1 MAVFKCKMCDG
12 NLNVIEGHTICVCP
26 YCDTQQTV
34 PSDSSEKKVNLFNRA
49 NRLRCDSEF
58 DKAASVYENIVA
70 EFKEEA
76 EAYWGLCL
84 CKFGIEYVDD
94 PKTGK
99 KMPTCHRTSYDSIFN
114 DKNFD
119 LACEYAD
126 SDALPVYRAE
136 AKEIERLQKEI
147 LEIAKSEEPF
157 DVFICYKETAEDG
170 NRTKDSVM
178 AQDIFEALASKGYKV
193 FFARITLE
201 DKLGQD
207 YEPYIF
213 SALNS
218 AKVMLAIG
226 TKFEYFNAVWVK
238 NEWSRFLSLM
248 ENDKSKTL
256 IPCYC
261 DIDAYD
267 MPKEFSRLQGQ
278 DMGKVGFI
286 QDLVRGVGKIIPKGS
301 GGGGGQPVIQ
311 VTGQQAV
318 EPLLERAFMFLGNND
333 WQAADEQSERVLDID
348 PHCGK
353 AYLVKLLVQYN
364 CRREEE
370 LANLSID
377 VTESIH
383 YKNARQFGVN
393 IEQYARKA
401 KFNTGCRLMTDCSAR
416 EDLKRAK
423 MCFEET
429 ADIENSPEKLMLCE
443 EKIAEADGLTNDL
456 RRVYGSFDPDVGTEN
471 NEALTNVREMKKK
484 IETTYPKFLGGDIK
498 EPWGPSPITGRFI
511 PLGLGMIIIAVFMLF
526 HPLKFVGNN
535 DDIMLPVISMVVTF
549 ISTIGGV
556 VGFAKPHSGYISK
569 ALVVVSIIAGVFGV
583 GGLTGLID
591 SASEAVESEAEI
603 IKNLQ
608 PIGGWFMAG
617 GIVFVGISALLITLY
632 LKKSGF
638 IKRYYRDSETLE
650 KLAATMKN
658 KREEAILAELAKH
671 PDFKQAFLE
680 ECVSE
685 ALATYKNALSPVP
698 NPAKDESEPEFS

>member
-12 NLNVIEGHTICVCP
+12 NLNVVEGHTICVCP

-94 PKTGK
+94 PQTGK
-99 KMPTCHRTSYDSIFN
+99 KMPTCHRTSYESIFN
-114 DKNFD
+114 DRNFD

-136 AKEIERLQKEI
+136 AKEIDRLQKDI
-147 LEIAKSEEPF
+147 LEIANNEEPF
-157 DVFICYKETAEDG
+157 DIFICYKETAEDG
-170 NRTKDSVM
+170 NRTKDSVL
-178 AQDIFEALASKGYKV
+178 AQDIYEALASKGYKV
-193 FFARITLE
+193 FFSRITLE
-201 DKLGQD
+201 DKLGRD

-218 AKVMLAIG
+218 ARVMLAVG

-248 ENDKSKTL
+248 QNDKSKTL

-286 QDLVRGVGKIIPKGS
+286 QDLVRGIGKIIPKGG
-301 GGGGGQPVIQ
+301 GGGGGQTVIQ

-333 WQAADEQSERVLDID
+333 WNAADDQAERVLDID

-353 AYLVKLLVQYN
+353 AYLVKLLAEHS

-377 VTESIH
+377 ITESIN
-383 YKNARQFGVN
+383 YKNARQFGVH
-393 IEQYARKA
+393 IEEYGRKA
-401 KFNTGCRLMTDCSAR
+401 MFNTGCRLLADCNDYD
-416 EDLKRAK
+416 DLKRAK
-423 MCFEET
+423 MYFEET
-429 ADIENSPEKLMLCE
+429 SDIENSPEKLALCE
-443 EKIAEADGLTNDL
+443 EKMAQADDLTNDL
-456 RRVYGSFDPDVGTEN
+456 RRVYGSFDPDCKTEN
-471 NEALTNVREMKKK
+471 AESLNKVRSMKDK
-484 IETTYPKFLGGDIK
+484 ITKTYPKFVGGNPQ
-498 EPWGPSPITGRFI
+498 EPWGPAPVNVWLI
-511 PLGLGMIIIAVFMLF
+511 PLGLGLLVFAFFALF
-526 HPLKFVGNN
+526 KPIELYESGEAAGSW
-535 DDIMLPVISMVVTF
+535 I
-549 ISTIGGV
+549 TIGALFVTALAAFIGNGV
-556 VGFAKPHSGYISK
+556 VHDCLSAIYLGISI
-569 ALVVVSIIAGVFGV
+569 VVSAVYAIGTAVWIVETYVPQKLVAQGLTEEPEDVAPVLRGV
-583 GGLTGLID
+583 GGWIALGGFLLIGIATLLLVLYFTKKGRLHRYYKDTETLKYLTD
-591 SASEAVESEAEI
+591 EMSTKRDEAVSE
-603 IKNLQ
+603 Q
-608 PIGGWFMAG
+608 
-617 GIVFVGISALLITLY
+617 
-632 LKKSGF
+632 
-638 IKRYYRDSETLE
+638 
-650 KLAATMKN
+650 
-658 KREEAILAELAKH
+658 LAKF
-671 PDFKQAFLE
+671 PDFKQSFLDE
-680 ECVSE
+680 RVKE
-685 ALATYKNALSPVP
+685 ALATYKQPVG
-698 NPAKDESEPEFS
+698 N

>member
-12 NLNVIEGHTICVCP
+12 NLNVVEGHTICVCP

-94 PKTGK
+94 PQTGK
-99 KMPTCHRTSYDSIFN
+99 KIPTCHRTSYESIFN
-114 DKNFD
+114 DRNFD

-136 AKEIERLQKEI
+136 AKEIDRLQKDI

-170 NRTKDSVM
+170 NRTKDSVL
-178 AQDIFEALASKGYKV
+178 AQDIYEALASKGYKV

-226 TKFEYFNAVWVK
+226 TRFEHFNAVWVK

-248 ENDKSKTL
+248 QTDKSKTL

-278 DMGKVGFI
+278 DMSKVGFI
-286 QDLVRGVGKIIPKGS
+286 QDLVRGIGKIIPKGG
-301 GGGGGQPVIQ
+301 GGGGGQTVIQ

-333 WQAADEQSERVLDID
+333 WNAADDQTERVLDID
-348 PHCGK
+348 PHCGR
-353 AYLVKLLVQYN
+353 AYLVKLLAEYN

-377 VTESIH
+377 ITESIN
-383 YKNARQFGVN
+383 YKNARQFGVH
-393 IEQYARKA
+393 IEEYGRKA
-401 KFNTGCRLMTDCSAR
+401 QFNTGCRLLADCSGYD
-416 EDLKRAK
+416 DLKRAK
-423 MCFEET
+423 MYFEET
-429 ADIENSPEKLMLCE
+429 ADIENSPEKLILCE
-443 EKIAEADGLTNDL
+443 EKMAQANELTDNL
-456 RRVYGSFDPDVGTEN
+456 RHVYGGFDPDCETEN
-471 NEALTNVREMKKK
+471 TESLNNVRAMKNK
-484 IETTYPKFLGGDIK
+484 ITTNYPKFVSGKIY
-498 EPWGPSPITGRFI
+498 EPWGPAPVNVWFI
-511 PLGLGMIIIAVFMLF
+511 PLGLGLLVFAFFALF
-526 HPLKFVGNN
+526 KPLELYESGERAEAWLAIGALFVTALAAFIGN
-535 DDIMLPVISMVVTF
+535 
-549 ISTIGGV
+549 GV
-556 VGFAKPHSGYISK
+556 VHDCVSAIYLGISLVVSAVYAIGTAAWIMDKYVPQKLVELGLTEEYEDVASVLSGVGWLF
-569 ALVVVSIIAGVFGV
+569 ALV
-583 GGLTGLID
+583 GL
-591 SASEAVESEAEI
+591 
-603 IKNLQ
+603 
-608 PIGGWFMAG
+608 
-617 GIVFVGISALLITLY
+617 LLIAIAILLLVFY
-632 LKKSGF
+632 FKKKGK
-638 IKRYYRDSETLE
+638 IHRYYKDTETLE
-650 KLAATMKN
+650 HLTEEMNN
-658 KREEAILAELAKH
+658 KRDEAVNAELAKF
-671 PDFKQAFLE
+671 PDFKQTFLD
-680 ECVSE
+680 EC
-685 ALATYKNALSPVP
+685 LATARSTYKSKA
-698 NPAKDESEPEFS
+698 

>member
-12 NLNVIEGHTICVCP
+12 SLNVVEGHTICVCP

-58 DKAASVYENIVA
+58 DKAASIYENIVA

-94 PKTGK
+94 PQTGK
-99 KMPTCHRTSYDSIFN
+99 KIPTCHRTSYESIFN
-114 DKNFD
+114 DHNFD

-136 AKEIERLQKEI
+136 AKEIDRLQKDI
-147 LEIAKSEEPF
+147 LEIAKNEEPF

-170 NRTKDSVM
+170 NRTKDSVL
-178 AQDIFEALASKGYKV
+178 AQDIYEAITSKGYKV

-218 AKVMLAIG
+218 AKVMLAVG
-226 TKFEYFNAVWVK
+226 TRFEYFNAVWVK

-248 ENDKSKTL
+248 QNDKSKTL

-278 DMGKVGFI
+278 DMSKVGFI
-286 QDLVRGVGKIIPKGS
+286 QDLVRGIGKIIPKGG
-301 GGGGGQPVIQ
+301 GGGGGQTVIQ

-318 EPLLERAFMFLGNND
+318 EPLLERAFMSLGNND
-333 WQAADEQSERVLDID
+333 WNAADDQSERVLDID

-353 AYLVKLLVQYN
+353 AYLVKLLAEYN

-377 VTESIH
+377 ITESIN
-383 YKNARQFGVN
+383 YKNARQFGVH
-393 IEQYARKA
+393 IEEYGRKA
-401 KFNTGCRLMTDCSAR
+401 MFNTGCRLLADCSGYD
-416 EDLKRAK
+416 DLKRAK
-423 MCFEET
+423 MYFEET
-429 ADIENSPEKLMLCE
+429 SDIENSPEKLIICE
-443 EKIAEADGLTNDL
+443 NMMAQADELTNNL
-456 RRVYGSFDPDVGTEN
+456 RRVYGSFDPDCKTEN
-471 NEALTNVREMKKK
+471 AESLNNVRAMKDK
-484 IETTYPKFLGGDIK
+484 ITKTYPKFVDGK
-498 EPWGPSPITGRFI
+498 TQEPWGPAPVNVWAIPIG
-511 PLGLGMIIIAVFMLF
+511 LGLLVFAFFALF
-526 HPLKFVGNN
+526 KPMELDGESTGSWITLGAFFVTALAAFIGNGIVH
-535 DDIMLPVISMVVTF
+535 DCVSAIYLGIS
-549 ISTIGGV
+549 
-556 VGFAKPHSGYISK
+556 A
-569 ALVVVSIIAGVFGV
+569 VVSAAYAIATTAWILDKYAPQKITELGLEGAEENHENFARIFRGV
-583 GGLTGLID
+583 GGWFALGGL
-591 SASEAVESEAEI
+591 
-603 IKNLQ
+603 
-608 PIGGWFMAG
+608 
-617 GIVFVGISALLITLY
+617 LLIGTATLLLVFY
-632 LKKSGF
+632 FMKKGRLH
-638 IKRYYRDSETLE
+638 RYYKDTETLE
-650 KLAATMKN
+650 HLTNEMNSKRDEAANT
-658 KREEAILAELAKH
+658 ELAKF
-671 PDFKQAFLE
+671 PDFKQSFLG
-680 ECVSE
+680 ECVKE
-685 ALATYKNALSPVP
+685 ALATYKQPIVN
-698 NPAKDESEPEFS
+698 

>member
-12 NLNVIEGHTICVCP
+12 NLNVVEGHTICVCP

-58 DKAASVYENIVA
+58 DKAAGVYENIVA

-94 PKTGK
+94 PNTGK
-99 KMPTCHRTSYDSIFN
+99 KIPTCHRTSYESIFN
-114 DKNFD
+114 DRNFD

-136 AKEIERLQKEI
+136 AKEIDRLQKDI

-157 DVFICYKETAEDG
+157 DVFICYKETADDG
-170 NRTKDSVM
+170 NRTKDSVL
-178 AQDIFEALASKGYKV
+178 AQDIYDALASKGYKV

-226 TKFEYFNAVWVK
+226 TRFEYFNAVWVK
-238 NEWSRFLSLM
+238 NEWSRFMSLM
-248 ENDKSKTL
+248 NTDKSKTL

-267 MPKEFSRLQGQ
+267 MPKPFQHLQGQ
-278 DMGKVGFI
+278 DMSKVGFI
-286 QDLVRGVGKIIPKGS
+286 QDLVRGIGKIIPKGS
-301 GGGGGQPVIQ
+301 GGGGGQTVIQ

-333 WQAADEQSERVLDID
+333 WNAANDQTERVLDID
-348 PHCGK
+348 PHCGR
-353 AYLVKLLVQYN
+353 AYLVKLLIEYS

-377 VTESIH
+377 ITESIH

-393 IEQYARKA
+393 IEQYGRKA
-401 KFNTGCRLMTDCSAR
+401 MYNTGCRLLTECSGY

-423 MCFEET
+423 MYFEET
-429 ADIENSPEKLMLCE
+429 SDIENSPEKLALCE
-443 EKIAEADGLTNDL
+443 DKLAKANELTNDL
-456 RRVYGSFDPDVGTEN
+456 RRVYGSFDPDCKVEN
-471 NEALTNVREMKKK
+471 DKALDEVTAMKDK
-484 IETTYPKFLGGDIK
+484 ITTTYPKFVNSEVY
-498 EPWGPSPITGRFI
+498 EPWGPAPVNVWLI
-511 PLGLGMIIIAVFMLF
+511 PLGLGLLVYAFLALFKTTDLNDDFLVQALCLVTPFLSVIAGLVGFNALRKRLSIIFAIIIVVLGIIYSGA
-526 HPLKFVGNN
+526 
-535 DDIMLPVISMVVTF
+535 VISPF
-549 ISTIGGV
+549 NY
-556 VGFAKPHSGYISK
+556 YIDSK
-569 ALVVVSIIAGVFGV
+569 DIAEEELIAGLHKV
-583 GGLTGLID
+583 GLLYGGAGLL
-591 SASEAVESEAEI
+591 
-603 IKNLQ
+603 L
-608 PIGGWFMAG
+608 
-617 GIVFVGISALLITLY
+617 VGIATLLLVFY
-632 LKKSGF
+632 FRKKGK
-638 IKRYYRDSETLE
+638 IKRYFKDTDTLE
-650 KLAATMKN
+650 KLTDTMDV
-658 KREEAILAELAKH
+658 KRENVIAEKFAKF
-671 PDFKQAFLE
+671 PEFPQTFLE
-680 ECVSE
+680 EC
-685 ALATYKNALSPVP
+685 LATAQSTYKDNV
-698 NPAKDESEPEFS
+698 

>member
-12 NLNVIEGHTICVCP
+12 SLNVVEGHTICVCP

-94 PKTGK
+94 PQTGK
-99 KMPTCHRTSYDSIFN
+99 KIPTCHRTSYESIFN
-114 DKNFD
+114 DHNFD

-136 AKEIERLQKEI
+136 AKEIDRLQKDI
-147 LEIAKSEEPF
+147 LEIAKNEEPF

-170 NRTKDSVM
+170 NRTKDSVL
-178 AQDIFEALASKGYKV
+178 AQDIYEALTSKGYKV

-218 AKVMLAIG
+218 AKVMLAVG
-226 TKFEYFNAVWVK
+226 TRFEYFNAVWVK

-248 ENDKSKTL
+248 QNDKSKTL

-278 DMGKVGFI
+278 DMSKVGFV
-286 QDLVRGVGKIIPKGS
+286 QDLVRGIGKIIPKGGG
-301 GGGGGQPVIQ
+301 GGGGGQTVIQ

-333 WQAADEQSERVLDID
+333 WDAADDQSERVLDID

-353 AYLVKLLVQYN
+353 AHLVKLLAEYN

-377 VTESIH
+377 ITESIN
-383 YKNARQFGVN
+383 YKNARQFGVH
-393 IEQYARKA
+393 IEEYGRKA
-401 KFNTGCRLMTDCSAR
+401 MFNTGCRLLADCSGYD
-416 EDLKRAK
+416 DLKRAK
-423 MCFEET
+423 MYFEET
-429 ADIENSPEKLMLCE
+429 ADIENSPEKLSLCE
-443 EKIAEADGLTNDL
+443 EKLAQANDLTNNL
-456 RRVYGSFDPDVGTEN
+456 RRVYGGFDPDCKTEN
-471 NEALTNVREMKKK
+471 TEALNKVKTMKDK
-484 IETTYPKFLGGDIK
+484 ITTVYPKFVSGNTQEPLG
-498 EPWGPSPITGRFI
+498 PAPLNVWLI
-511 PLGLGMIIIAVFMLF
+511 PLGLGLLVFAYFALFRSMELCSDGEDVGYWIALGALFLTALAAFIGNGIVHDCVGIIYLVFAF
-526 HPLKFVGNN
+526 FVS
-535 DDIMLPVISMVVTF
+535 VAY
-549 ISTIGGV
+549 TIGIFV
-556 VGFAKPHSGYISK
+556 WILEKYVPDKLS
-569 ALVVVSIIAGVFGV
+569 ALGLAGEYEDYAPIFRGV
-583 GGLTGLID
+583 GGWFALVGL
-591 SASEAVESEAEI
+591 
-603 IKNLQ
+603 LM
-608 PIGGWFMAG
+608 IGTATLLLVLYFM
-617 GIVFVGISALLITLY
+617 
-632 LKKSGF
+632 KKGRLH
-638 IKRYYRDSETLE
+638 RYRKDTETLE
-650 KLAATMKN
+650 LLTKEMN
-658 KREEAILAELAKH
+658 EQREKAVSEELAKF
-671 PDFKQAFLE
+671 PDFKQTLLD
-680 ECVSE
+680 ECVKE
-685 ALATYKNALSPVP
+685 ALATYKQPIVN
-698 NPAKDESEPEFS
+698 

>member
-1 MAVFKCKMCDG
+1 MCDG
-12 NLNVIEGHTICVCP
+12 NLNVVEGHTICVCP

-49 NRLRCDSEF
+49 NRLRSDSEF

-84 CKFGIEYVDD
+84 CKYGIEYVDD
-94 PKTGK
+94 PNTGK
-99 KMPTCHRTSYDSIFN
+99 KMPTCHRTSYDSIFD

-119 LACEYAD
+119 QACEYAD

-136 AKEIERLQKEI
+136 AKEIDRLQKEI
-147 LEIAKSEEPF
+147 LEIAKNEEPF

-170 NRTKDSVM
+170 NRTKDSVL

-226 TKFEYFNAVWVK
+226 TRFEHFNAVWVK

-248 ENDKSKTL
+248 QNDKSKTL

-278 DMGKVGFI
+278 DMSKVGFI
-286 QDLVRGVGKIIPKGS
+286 QDLVRGVGKIIPRGS
-301 GGGGGQPVIQ
+301 GGGAGGQTVIQ

-333 WQAADEQSERVLDID
+333 WQAADDQSERVLDID
-348 PHCGK
+348 PHCGR

-393 IEQYARKA
+393 IEQYVRKA
-401 KFNTGCRLMTDCSAR
+401 KYNTGCRLMADCSSYK
-416 EDLKRAK
+416 DLKTAK
-423 MCFEET
+423 MHFEET
-429 ADIENSPEKLMLCE
+429 YDIENSPEKLALCE
-443 EKIAEADGLTNDL
+443 EKIAEADEITNDL
-456 RRVYGSFDPDVGTEN
+456 QRVYGSFDPDCHTEN
-471 NEALTNVREMKKK
+471 NEALTNVREMRKK
-484 IETTYPKFLGGDIK
+484 IETTYPKFVGGKIK
-498 EPWGPSPITGRFI
+498 EPWSPAPVAVWFI
-511 PLGLGMIIIAVFMLF
+511 PLGIGLLVFAFFALF
-526 HPLKFVGNN
+526 KPMVFNEEYIDANN
-535 DDIMLPVISMVVTF
+535 DYSALIAYAAPVISIIVGYVGFAGVRKSFSILKLILIIVVSSFLSNIIFGAVFTKLLF
-549 ISTIGGV
+549 NSLQTIGGFCIAI
-556 VGFAKPHSGYISK
+556 GLL
-569 ALVVVSIIAGVFGV
+569 LVA
-583 GGLTGLID
+583 
-591 SASEAVESEAEI
+591 
-603 IKNLQ
+603 
-608 PIGGWFMAG
+608 
-617 GIVFVGISALLITLY
+617 ISALLITLY

-658 KREEAILAELAKH
+658 KREAAILAELAKH
-671 PDFKQAFLE
+671 PDFKQSFLE

-685 ALATYKNALSPVP
+685 ALATYKSALGVLP
-698 NPAKDESEPEFS
+698 NPASDSSEPEYS